1 MLMMQ
6 QQQLAGKLF
15 VCFLVA
21 LSCFPLPGLA
31 QPPELP
37 QEEVDALLQIATT
50 MGAKYWSFEAAAGA
64 CRIDMVGVTE
74 KQPKGSQKNVDCV
87 CNFENNTVCHVVKLM
102 IKGYSLP
109 GMLPPQLVRLPYLQ
123 EIDFSYNYLN
133 GTIPR
138 EWASMKLTYIS
149 VLANRL
155 SGKVPKELGNITTLT
170 FLNLEANQFS
180 GILPAELGHLVYIL
194 QSADWKL
201 ATDVFRAKKYKIRMN
216 DNNFNGPLPD
226 WVQNWKQLKRLE
238 MHSSGLEGPIP
249 SNISLLNNLT
259 ELRISDTN
267 APSQEFPTLRYM
279 TGLVTLILRNCNI
292 SGEIPAYIWSMKNLE
307 MLDLSFNKLV
317 GKLPSTIGV
326 EHLKFESKSELVSEL
341 FKGGQLCM
349 HINCGG
355 SDVIVKDKNHR
366 NVTFE
371 GDGGA
376 EGGSAKYFR
385 NEKSMWGFS
394 STGDFMD
401 DSEPQNTRYSISLVS
416 SNLSELY
423 TTARLS
429 PLSLTYFHYCLE
441 NGIYTI
447 TLHFAEIM
455 FTNEERYSSLGRRI
469 FDVYVQ
475 ERLVW
480 KDFNIEYE
488 AGMAHK
494 RLVKKVSNVNVTS
507 NVLEIRFYWA
517 GKGTMVIPE
526 KGNYG
531 PLISAISV
539 VSDIVGRDMQTRT
552 FTLEQIKADSNNF
565 DSANKIG
572 EGGFGPVYKGQL
584 PDGSLIAIKQ
594 LSSNSRQG
602 NREFVNEMGLISC
615 LQHPNIVK
623 LHGYCIEEDHLLLA
637 YELQQTGNL
646 KELIDE
652 SLGNEVNDKEAE
664 VMVNVILLC
673 TNVSPSLRPTM
684 SEVVSMLEGQT
695 QVPDIIP
702 DASTYAED
710 LTFKSM
716 RDVHHQSQTHSSSG
730 RQSQNS
736 ATVSTFCSN
745 LEGNQFSGLLP
756 AELGNLVNFQTLMPS
771 SNQLTGYLPETFS
784 ELRILRDFFSL
795 LRFSESVV
803 PQDESARRS
812 SVANVKLGDGNKLDV
827 LDLLEGYS
835 LPGILPPQLVKLPYL
850 KKIDFALNYLNGT
863 IPKEW
868 GVTQLTSISLLV
880 NRLSGEIPKELG
892 NITTLTY
899 LHLEANQFSGVVP
912 PELGSLINLGT
923 MMLSSNRLT
932 GNLPTTFSGLRNL
945 TDFRIND
952 NNFNGTIPDFIQNWK
967 QLERL
972 VLRNCNI
979 SGEIPPY
986 VWTMQNLEMFD
997 VSFNKLAGE
1006 IPASLNLERLRF
1018 LFLTGNS
1025 MSGSVPDSV
1034 FKDGSN
1040 IDLSYNNFTWQGP
1053 EEPACQENLNLNLN
1067 LFRSSSRENNL
1078 CPYVH
1083 GVHSMLIYIFPL
1095 NYGRRRDSTC
1105 LHVNCG
1111 GNDIT
1116 VKGDKGDIVY
1126 EGDGGVEGGSA
1137 EYFLNDNSYWGF
1149 SSTGD
1154 FMDDNDFQNT
1164 RYSVSLSSSNLS
1176 GLYTTARISPI
1187 SITYFHYCLE
1197 NGNYT
1202 VSLHFAEIQ
1211 FTNDQTYTSLGRRI
1225 FDIYVQDKVLQKDFN
1240 IEDEAKMAQKPVVLQ
1255 EHNVSVTNNIL
1266 EIRFYFAGKG
1276 TTRIPERGV
1285 YGPLISAISVE
1296 SDSRDCSSGGKKG
1309 TTHIVAGVIV
1319 GAFLLVFVIL
1329 GILWWKGYLACKRGR
1344 KKDRDGLDG
1353 QTGGFTL
1360 KQLKAATND
1369 FDYDNKIGEGG
1380 FGPVY
1385 KGQLPD
1391 GRVIAVKQL
1400 SSKSRQGNREF
1411 LNEMGMISCLQHPN
1425 LVKLHGCCI
1434 EGGQLLLVYEY
1445 MENNN
1450 LARALFGR
1458 ENHLKLDWPTRL
1470 KICIGIARGLAFL
1483 HEESVLKIVHRDI
1496 KATNVLLDEDLN
1508 PKISDFGLAKLDE
1521 EEKTHISTRVAGTIG
1536 YMAPEYALWGHL
1548 TYKADVYSFGVVA
1561 LEIISGKNNNNYI
1574 PNDNWVCLLDWACH
1588 LQQTGNLLELIDERL
1603 GSEVDQKEAEI
1614 MVKVALLCTNA
1625 SASLRPSMSEVVSML
1640 EGQIPVPDV
1649 IPKPSTYK
1657 EDLRFK
1663 AMRDLHRQRGDHSS
1677 STAHTQNSTTKMA
1690 RFLIM
1695 LTLIFCFSSSSTV
1708 KIEAQSQSDPKEV
1721 ETLKEIAKQIGK
1733 KDWNFSIDPCIND
1746 TNWATP
1752 KSANLP
1758 HYNNTVICNC
1768 STPDGFCH
1776 VVSIFLMGQDLA
1788 GVVPPSIAK
1797 LPYLKKVDFSQNYLS
1812 GTIPREWASTKLEV
1826 LSINVNNL
1834 SGPIPGYLGYITS
1847 LKYMNLQNNM
1857 LSGTVPHELGKLV
1870 NLNNLILNEN
1880 YLTGELPGSLTK
1892 LTELTELRISSNSF
1906 TGKIPDYFQS
1916 WKHLQK
1922 LEIQASGFQGPIP
1935 SSISVLSNLKE
1946 LRISDIKS
1954 GGSKFP
1960 PLSRMT
1966 NMQRLMLRRCNLY
1979 GPIPAYMA
1987 ALTNLKILDLSFNRL
2002 EGNIPD
2008 MAALSNLQWIYLTSN
2023 LLTGSIP
2030 DWIKLKNTR
2039 TPPSQLLVENSC
2051 ENSFLLVNMLS
2062 TFHCFHSPESP
2073 LIFFWT

>member
-1 MLMMQ
+1 
-6 QQQLAGKLF
+6 
-15 VCFLVA
+15 
-21 LSCFPLPGLA
+21 
-31 QPPELP
+31 
-37 QEEVDALLQIATT
+37 
-50 MGAKYWSFEAAAGA
+50 
-64 CRIDMVGVTE
+64 
-74 KQPKGSQKNVDCV
+74 
-87 CNFENNTVCHVVKLM
+87 
-102 IKGYSLP
+102 
-109 GMLPPQLVRLPYLQ
+109 MLPKCSS
-123 EIDFSYNYLN
+123 FS
-133 GTIPR
+133 
-138 EWASMKLTYIS
+138 A
-149 VLANRL
+149 VL
-155 SGKVPKELGNITTLT
+155 
-170 FLNLEANQFS
+170 
-180 GILPAELGHLVYIL
+180 
-194 QSADWKL
+194 
-201 ATDVFRAKKYKIRMN
+201 
-216 DNNFNGPLPD
+216 
-226 WVQNWKQLKRLE
+226 
-238 MHSSGLEGPIP
+238 
-249 SNISLLNNLT
+249 
-259 ELRISDTN
+259 
-267 APSQEFPTLRYM
+267 
-279 TGLVTLILRNCNI
+279 
-292 SGEIPAYIWSMKNLE
+292 
-307 MLDLSFNKLV
+307 
-317 GKLPSTIGV
+317 
-326 EHLKFESKSELVSEL
+326 
-341 FKGGQLCM
+341 
-349 HINCGG
+349 
-355 SDVIVKDKNHR
+355 VIV
-366 NVTFE
+366 
-371 GDGGA
+371 
-376 EGGSAKYFR
+376 
-385 NEKSMWGFS
+385 FS
-394 STGDFMD
+394 
-401 DSEPQNTRYSISLVS
+401 
-416 SNLSELY
+416 
-423 TTARLS
+423 
-429 PLSLTYFHYCLE
+429 
-441 NGIYTI
+441 
-447 TLHFAEIM
+447 
-455 FTNEERYSSLGRRI
+455 
-469 FDVYVQ
+469 
-475 ERLVW
+475 
-480 KDFNIEYE
+480 
-488 AGMAHK
+488 
-494 RLVKKVSNVNVTS
+494 
-507 NVLEIRFYWA
+507 
-517 GKGTMVIPE
+517 
-526 KGNYG
+526 
-531 PLISAISV
+531 
-539 VSDIVGRDMQTRT
+539 
-552 FTLEQIKADSNNF
+552 
-565 DSANKIG
+565 
-572 EGGFGPVYKGQL
+572 
-584 PDGSLIAIKQ
+584 
-594 LSSNSRQG
+594 
-602 NREFVNEMGLISC
+602 
-615 LQHPNIVK
+615 
-623 LHGYCIEEDHLLLA
+623 
-637 YELQQTGNL
+637 
-646 KELIDE
+646 
-652 SLGNEVNDKEAE
+652 
-664 VMVNVILLC
+664 
-673 TNVSPSLRPTM
+673 
-684 SEVVSMLEGQT
+684 
-695 QVPDIIP
+695 
-702 DASTYAED
+702 
-710 LTFKSM
+710 
-716 RDVHHQSQTHSSSG
+716 
-730 RQSQNS
+730 
-736 ATVSTFCSN
+736 CS
-745 LEGNQFSGLLP
+745 
-756 AELGNLVNFQTLMPS
+756 
-771 SNQLTGYLPETFS
+771 
-784 ELRILRDFFSL
+784 FSL

-803 PQDESARRS
+803 PQDEVDALQEITETMGANYWKFNGDSCEIDSVGVTEETPKGAES
-812 SVANVKLGDGNKLDV
+812 SIRCECNNSVCHVAEIV
-827 LDLLEGYS
+827 LKGYS
-835 LPGILPPQLVKLPYL
+835 LPGMLPPQLVKLPYL

-868 GVTQLTSISLLV
+868 GVTQLTLISLLV

-912 PELGSLINLGT
+912 PELGRLINLGT

-952 NNFNGTIPDFIQNWK
+952 NNFNGTIPDFILNWK
-967 QLERL
+967 QLQRLEMHASGLQGPIPSNISLLSNLIELRISDINGTEQGFPTFKNTTGLVRL

-979 SGEIPPY
+979 SGEIPPN

-1053 EEPACQENLNLNLN
+1053 EEPACQGNLNLNLN

-1078 CPYVH
+1078 RRGLPCLKNLNCPRY
-1083 GVHSMLIYIFPL
+1083 
-1095 NYGRRRDSTC
+1095 STC

-1137 EYFLNDNSYWGF
+1137 KYFLNDNYYWGF

-1164 RYSVSLSSSNLS
+1164 RYSVSLPSSNLS
-1176 GLYTTARISPI
+1176 GLYKTARISPI

-1309 TTHIVAGVIV
+1309 TTHIVTGVVV

-1588 LQQTGNLLELIDERL
+1588 LQQMGHLLELIDERL

-1649 IPKPSTYK
+1649 IPEPSTYK

-1677 STAHTQNSTTKMA
+1677 SIAQTQNSTTVHT
-1690 RFLIM
+1690 FE
-1695 LTLIFCFSSSSTV
+1695 ST
-1708 KIEAQSQSDPKEV
+1708 
-1721 ETLKEIAKQIGK
+1721 
-1733 KDWNFSIDPCIND
+1733 
-1746 TNWATP
+1746 
-1752 KSANLP
+1752 
-1758 HYNNTVICNC
+1758 
-1768 STPDGFCH
+1768 STTG
-1776 VVSIFLMGQDLA
+1776 L
-1788 GVVPPSIAK
+1788 
-1797 LPYLKKVDFSQNYLS
+1797 DFS
-1812 GTIPREWASTKLEV
+1812 E
-1826 LSINVNNL
+1826 IN
-1834 SGPIPGYLGYITS
+1834 SES
-1847 LKYMNLQNNM
+1847 
-1857 LSGTVPHELGKLV
+1857 
-1870 NLNNLILNEN
+1870 
-1880 YLTGELPGSLTK
+1880 
-1892 LTELTELRISSNSF
+1892 R
-1906 TGKIPDYFQS
+1906 
-1916 WKHLQK
+1916 
-1922 LEIQASGFQGPIP
+1922 P
-1935 SSISVLSNLKE
+1935 S
-1946 LRISDIKS
+1946 
-1954 GGSKFP
+1954 
-1960 PLSRMT
+1960 
-1966 NMQRLMLRRCNLY
+1966 
-1979 GPIPAYMA
+1979 
-1987 ALTNLKILDLSFNRL
+1987 
-2002 EGNIPD
+2002 
-2008 MAALSNLQWIYLTSN
+2008 
-2023 LLTGSIP
+2023 
-2030 DWIKLKNTR
+2030 
-2039 TPPSQLLVENSC
+2039 
-2051 ENSFLLVNMLS
+2051 
-2062 TFHCFHSPESP
+2062 
-2073 LIFFWT
+2073 